1 MLAGLILAAWL
12 NLFQPRALFLVFLA
26 FVFLILS
33 DKLLPDP
40 STLTTADQPY
50 WFLLMAMMEALFG
63 ICALATCA
71 KQAPAVAGFCGWNIV
86 GHAIGFYS
94 FTRLGQYDDA
104 YNAMIRAGEISQ
116 VVALSLLS
124 RHVMHLVAWRKNN
137 NEEEQ
142 DGGHQFLSTPR

>member
-26 FVFLILS
+26 FVFLVLS

-40 STLTTADQPY
+40 GALIATDQPY
-50 WFLLMAMMEALFG
+50 WFLLMLMIEALFG

-71 KQAPAVAGFCGWNIV
+71 KQAPAIAGFCVWNSL
-86 GHAIGFYS
+86 GHMIGLYS
-94 FTRLGQYDDA
+94 FLHLGQYDDA

-124 RHVMHLVAWRKNN
+124 RHVMHIIAWRKNN